1 MFKVVTRVLTAFIGG
16 LILSLWMLQTS
27 TAVKTFVGTRL
38 ISFLEQSWDAHIK
51 FDDVKVNFFSLNMLF
66 KKGVVKPAHHKEYAW
81 KFDECL
87 VHVSFFDLL
96 MKRKISLHL
105 TFNNIKA
112 STSYRKNGSDL
123 LDHLGDIFATK
134 SSSFEISPQ
143 AITINACDL
152 NVVVRHH
159 VLSGLKKCTIHLPGK
174 ICFCKND
181 YIRGAGSVVWH
192 GTVVPGGADVV
203 CNERT
208 VIQAAEGSFD
218 CYKDPKTSLWHM
230 QTSLRAMFPLLDA
243 QTISTVQAMWHK
255 GQVSLAVHNEAHE
268 LNLTLT
274 GTPSSALTLKGVC
287 DVSSVANVYTWFNGD
302 AAKKIAC
309 GGQCAVDLT
318 LETERQE
325 CPMRGSLS
333 ISNLTWDRCACQRII
348 LENITGDMCH
358 LTSPVHI
365 GYSPRV
371 QLSGMIEG
379 DVLKKCGSLTV
390 TNTSS
395 LALADVGIP
404 LMQKLEPQACALK
417 LFCNLSGLQGV
428 YNIELQKSSHG
439 KKRQYHGCL
448 TLCDGALKVTGNIFT
463 GNFLMRAAVT
473 PRVFCKELLYRREN
487 KDLVHLVSDKND
499 PTIIQGFVRWPLIRS
514 FLSSSWRRRLMNS
527 NCVFDLMV
535 DQKDIAHSIS
545 GKIKLKSGRFFV
557 PGYYNLINHAS
568 IPFIVNF
575 AEKAVFLDHPE
586 ILLSK
591 GSITCPRAVIAC
603 EEDWTLKIVHVPLT
617 LNNLLINW
625 GRDFYGVA
633 YGTLLLNKARS
644 SVPRLLGTVVLKRS
658 LLKDTFFAEGE
669 SSSFYGPVGGVG
681 MLPPL
686 ALDVRVLSEKPVQ
699 AKTDTIETKASFDM
713 HIQSPASTE
722 LYAPPSVV
730 GRISLDSGV
739 IKFFRNTLNIEHGK
753 IQFLAGRT
761 NDPLIDLVAKN
772 RIGKY
777 LITLQLTGSQ
787 QKPNVVLEATPD
799 LAEEQIIGLLLSGS
813 EDASLQASLATMVLN
828 NLNVFLFNNV
838 KNSKYGWLD
847 KISKTFKYV
856 QITPNLN
863 DVDGQGKLKGSI
875 SVDLG
880 DQLHARL
887 QKSLDFQKDFSAQLE
902 YMLSDDI
909 NFKVVRDQGGEM
921 GSEVEM
927 RLKLG

>member
-1 MFKVVTRVLTAFIGG
+1 MFKVVTRVMTAFIGG
-16 LILSLWMLQTS
+16 LILSLWLLQTS
-27 TAVKTFVGTRL
+27 TAVKTFVGSRL

-66 KKGVVKPAHHKEYAW
+66 KRGVVKPAHHKEYAW

-112 STSYRKNGSDL
+112 STSYQKKGSDL
-123 LDHLGDIFATK
+123 LDHLGAIFATK

-143 AITINACDL
+143 AITINSCDL
-152 NVVVRHH
+152 DVVVRHH
-159 VLSGLKKCTIHLPGK
+159 ALSGLKKCTIHLPGK

-181 YIRGAGSVVWH
+181 YIRDVGSVVWH
-192 GTVVPGGADVV
+192 GTIVPGGADVA
-203 CNERT
+203 CNEYA
-208 VIQAAEGSFD
+208 VVQCAEGSFD
-218 CYKDPKTSLWHM
+218 CYKDPKTNMWHM
-230 QTSLRAMFPLLDA
+230 QTSLRAMCPLLDA
-243 QTISTVQAMWHK
+243 QTISTLQAVWHK
-255 GQVSLAVHNEAHE
+255 GQCSLAVRNEAHE

-274 GTPSSALTLKGVC
+274 GTPSSALTLKGGC
-287 DVSSVANVYTWFNGD
+287 DMSSITNVYTWFNGGT
-302 AAKKIAC
+302 AKKTTI
-309 GGQCAVDLT
+309 GGQCSVDLT
-318 LETERQE
+318 LEPEHQE
-325 CPMRGSLS
+325 CPMHGSLT
-333 ISNLTWDRCACQRII
+333 ISNLAWDRFTCQRTA
-348 LENITGDMCH
+348 LEDITGDICH
-358 LTSPVHI
+358 LKSSVHI
-365 GYSPRV
+365 EHSPRV

-395 LALADVGIP
+395 LALADVGFSWMP
-404 LMQKLEPQACALK
+404 TLRPHACSLS
-417 LFCNLSGLQGV
+417 LSCFSSGLRGL
-428 YNIELQKSSHG
+428 YNIEVQKSSQG

-448 TLCDGALKVTGNIFT
+448 TLCDGAVKVMGNIFT
-463 GNFLMRAAVT
+463 GNFLVRAAVT
-473 PRVFCKELLYRREN
+473 PRVLCKEFLYRREN
-487 KDLVHLVSDKND
+487 KDLVHLVSENNN
-499 PTIIQGFVRWPLIRS
+499 PTRIHGFVRWPLIRS
-514 FLSSSWRRRLMNS
+514 FLSLPWRRRLMNS
-527 NCVFDLMV
+527 NCVFDLMI
-535 DQKDIAHSIS
+535 DQKDVTNSIS
-545 GKIKLKSGRFFV
+545 GKISLQSGHFFV

-568 IPFIVNF
+568 VPFIVNF

-603 EEDWTLKIVHVPLT
+603 EEDWSLKIVHAPLT

-633 YGTLLLNKARS
+633 YGTLLLNKIRS
-644 SVPRLLGTVVLKRS
+644 SVPRLFGTVVLKRS

-669 SSSFYGPVGGVG
+669 SSGLYGPVGGAV

-686 ALDVRVLSEKPVQ
+686 ALDVRVLSERPVQ

-713 HIQSPASTE
+713 HIQSAPSSE

-730 GRISLDSGV
+730 GRIKLDSGV

-813 EDASLQASLATMVLN
+813 EDASLQVSLATMVLN
-828 NLNVFLFNNV
+828 NLSVFLFNNV

-863 DVDGQGKLKGSI
+863 DVDGHGKLKGSI

>member
-1 MFKVVTRVLTAFIGG
+1 MTAFIGG

-66 KKGVVKPAHHKEYAW
+66 KRGVVKPAHHKEYVW

-112 STSYRKNGSDL
+112 STSYHKNGSDL
-123 LDHLGDIFATK
+123 FDHLGNIFATK

-143 AITINACDL
+143 AITINSCDL
-152 NVVVRHH
+152 DVVVRHH
-159 VLSGLKKCTIHLPGK
+159 ALSGLKKCVIHLPGK

-181 YIRGAGSVVWH
+181 YIRGAGSVAWH
-192 GTVVPGGADVV
+192 GTVVPGGADVA
-203 CNERT
+203 CNERM
-208 VIQAAEGSFD
+208 VIKSADGSFD
-218 CYKDPKTSLWHM
+218 CYKDPKTNLWHM
-230 QTSLRAMFPLLDA
+230 QTSLRVMFPLLDA

-255 GQVSLAVHNEAHE
+255 GLISLAVHNEAHG
-268 LNLTLT
+268 LNLKLA
-274 GTPSSALTLKGVC
+274 GTPSTVLTLKGGC
-287 DVSSVANVYTWFNGD
+287 DVPSVANVYTWFNGD
-302 AAKKIAC
+302 ASKKIAC
-309 GGQCAVDLT
+309 GGQCAIDLT

-325 CPMRGSLS
+325 YPISGSLI
-333 ISNLTWDRCACQRII
+333 ISNLTWDRYACQRIA

-358 LTSPVHI
+358 LKSSVHI
-365 GYSPRV
+365 EHSPRV

-395 LALADVGIP
+395 LVLADTGLSWMP
-404 LMQKLEPQACALK
+404 TLEPHACSLK
-417 LFCNLSGLQGV
+417 CSCNSSGLRGL
-428 YNIELQKSSHG
+428 YNIEFQKSLQG

-448 TLCDGALKVTGNIFT
+448 TLHDGELRVKGNILN

-473 PRVFCKELLYRREN
+473 PRIFCKELLYRREN
-487 KDLVHLVSDKND
+487 KDLVHLVSGKND

-514 FLSSSWRRRLMNS
+514 FLDLRWRRRLMNS
-527 NCVFDLMV
+527 NCVFDLMI
-535 DQKDIAHSIS
+535 DQKNVANSIR
-545 GKIKLKSGRFFV
+545 GKIRLKSGRFFV
-557 PGYYNLINHAS
+557 PGYYNLINNAS

-575 AEKAVFLDHPE
+575 TKKAVLLDHPE

-591 GSITCPRAVIAC
+591 GSVTCPRAVIAC
-603 EEDWTLKIVHVPLT
+603 EDDWTLKIVHVPLT

-633 YGTLLLNKARS
+633 YGTLLLNKTRA
-644 SVPRLLGTVVLKRS
+644 SVLKLFGTVVLKRS

-669 SSSFYGPVGGVG
+669 SSSLYGPIGGMG

-686 ALDVRVLSEKPVQ
+686 ALDIRVLSEKPVQ

-713 HIQSPASTE
+713 HIQSAPSSE

-739 IKFFRNTLNIEHGK
+739 IKFFRNTLNIERGK
-753 IQFLAGRT
+753 IQFLADRT
-761 NDPLIDLVAKN
+761 HDPLIDLVAKS

-838 KNSKYGWLD
+838 KSSKYGWLD